1 MRHARRLPTRV
12 TVLWELV
19 MLPIKDSGQC
29 PQHEL
34 VQIIRLKQVE
44 AVPFPQ
50 DKLLLSYF
58 QSQQC
63 LLMRVTSSTELL
75 VALVRREGRLLFPV
89 LMPDLLSKNVDG
101 ISIGNL

>member
-50 DKLLLSYF
+50 DKLLL
-58 QSQQC
+58 
-63 LLMRVTSSTELL
+63 
-75 VALVRREGRLLFPV
+75 
-89 LMPDLLSKNVDG
+89 
-101 ISIGNL
+101 